1 MIRTNVILPI
11 KYDDDIIAEIVADS
25 LGFPRSEITSVEL
38 RRLALDVTDKAN
50 PCYKATVAFTVPTER
65 ELGLLKIKKRV
76 TPDPVLSFTV
86 KNREFTYRPI
96 VVGAGPAGLFA
107 ALTLARAG
115 ARPILVERGLAV
127 EERRAKVDLFN
138 RLGVLDTECNV
149 QFGEGGAGTY
159 SDGKLKYGSMDA
171 YKLSVLRDFVH
182 AGADE
187 SILYSTSA
195 HLGTDRLSD
204 IVKKLRCE
212 IIALGGEVRF
222 STRLVSIGVRNSAVT
237 SVTLLSGGEEYTL
250 DTNAVILATGHS
262 AEDSFR
268 LLDSLGVKMTPKG
281 FGIGMRIEHRREYI
295 NDLVYGRGHS
305 PDLPTASYHLVTH
318 LPTGRSVYSF
328 CMCPG
333 GTVVPATSTEGGVVT
348 NGMSEYLRDGDNSNA
363 ALLVSVTPDDF
374 GSDSALAGIELQRR
388 IERAAFSV
396 AGESYK
402 APAWR
407 LSDLL
412 VKSSTSQI
420 GEVIPSYA
428 RGVELVRPDEYLPEY
443 ITDSL
448 RAAIADFDAWLP
460 GYYHP
465 DAILTGAETRSTSP
479 IRVERDETY
488 QSHTLRGL
496 YPAGEG
502 AGYAGGIISSAT
514 DGVRV
519 AEALLNNE

>member
-1 MIRTNVILPI
+1 MIRTNIILPL
-11 KYDDDIIAEIVADS
+11 KYDNELVAQRIADS
-25 LGFPRSEITSVEL
+25 LGFPRAEISSLEL

-50 PCYKATVAFTVPTER
+50 PCYKATVAFSAPPER
-65 ELGLLKIKKRV
+65 EAGLLKMKKRV
-76 TPDPVLSFTV
+76 TPDPVLNFAV
-86 KNREFTYRPI
+86 KKRTLSYRPI

-138 RLGVLDTECNV
+138 RLGILDTECNV

-159 SDGKLKYGSMDA
+159 SDGKLKYGTMDE
-171 YKLSVLRDFVH
+171 YKLSVLRDFVR

-204 IVKKLRCE
+204 IVKKIRRE
-212 IIALGGEVRF
+212 IISLGGEVRF
-222 STRLVSIGVRNSAVT
+222 STRLIGIGRKNSAVT
-237 SVTLLSGGEEYTL
+237 SATLISNGEEYTL
-250 DTNAVILATGHS
+250 DTNAIILATGHS

-268 LLDSLGVKMTPKG
+268 LLEHLGVKMTPKG

-295 NDLVYGRGHS
+295 NDLVYGKGHN

-318 LPTGRSVYSF
+318 LPGGRSVYSF

-333 GTVVPATSTEGGVVT
+333 GTVVPATSITGGVVT

-374 GSDSALAGIELQRR
+374 GADDTLAGIELQRK
-388 IERAAFSV
+388 IERAAFSA
-396 AGESYK
+396 AGGNYK

-407 LSDLL
+407 LSDL
-412 VKSSTSQI
+412 VEKNVTSHI
-420 GEVIPSYA
+420 GEVVPSYA
-428 RGVELVRPDEYLPEY
+428 RGIELVSPDEYLPHY

-448 RAAIADFDAWLP
+448 RAAISDFDAWLP

-479 IRVERDETY
+479 IRVERDSTY

-519 AEALLNNE
+519 AEALLENS